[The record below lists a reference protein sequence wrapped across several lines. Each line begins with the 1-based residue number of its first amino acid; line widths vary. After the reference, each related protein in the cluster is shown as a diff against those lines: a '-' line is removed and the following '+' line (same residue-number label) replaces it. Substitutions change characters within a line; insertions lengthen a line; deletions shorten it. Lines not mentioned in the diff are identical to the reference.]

1 MKDNFD
7 EMFNSFFNDDE
18 FSKMIENFFGG
29 STPKKTKKIVV
40 LPNGSKI
47 STWTYMNDNKNS
59 KTTTET
65 NIDVLKQELQK
76 SIESE
81 NYEKAAQIRD
91 LIKQSEKKDQEI
103 VEKENKLF
111 SDLESAIKSRDLEK
125 AKEIIAKI
133 ESMKKVH

>member
-29 STPKKTKKIVV
+29 STSKKTKKIVV

-59 KTTTET
+59 KTITET